1 MVTVINEAKNAIL
14 VGILIV
20 LLLLMGQ
27 TAGAVAE
34 GGCQE
39 DPLKKISF
47 NVDQL
52 NSQGLYGPP
61 DGLRAL
67 DYEFCIPADPN
78 LAAQIKAIDPTLVIY
93 TQSKGRVR
101 CSPEES
107 LCLGN
112 THQPEFRSVL
122 LKLASQ
128 PFIKQ
133 IKQCFH
139 E

>member
-1 MVTVINEAKNAIL
+1 MNQPKNAIL
-14 VGILIV
+14 ACILLV
-20 LLLLMGQ
+20 LLWLVGLS
-27 TAGAVAE
+27 AGVAAE
-34 GGCQE
+34 NGCQA

-47 NVDQL
+47 NLDLL
-52 NSQGLYGPP
+52 NDQGLYGPP

-67 DYEFCIPADPN
+67 DYEFCIPAQPN
-78 LAAQIKAIDPTLVIY
+78 LAAQVKAIDPTLVIY
-93 TQSKGRVR
+93 TKSKGRVR
-101 CSPEES
+101 CSPNEY

-112 THQPEFRSVL
+112 THQPDFRAVL
-122 LKLASQ
+122 QKLASQ